1 MSLLLFY
8 DTETTDKPL
17 FKEPSEDPR
26 QPHLVELAAALVD
39 TTTRRSVASVHMV
52 ARPDGWII
60 PDEVAAIHGITTDY
74 ALQVGVP
81 ERALFDAFLTLHRL
95 ADGRVAHNESFD
107 ARIIRIGIKRFGF
120 GGDTAEE
127 VDAFADA
134 FKAATSHCTCFGARP
149 FTALPKNKLPTL
161 SEAYLHFFG
170 EELQAAH
177 SAKADMQACA
187 DVFWEVQDQSHGPY
201 ALPPTD

>member
-26 QPHLVELAAALVD
+26 QPHIVELAAALVD

-74 ALQVGVP
+74 AMEIGVP
-81 ERALFDAFLTLHRL
+81 ERAVIEAFLALHSL

-107 ARIIRIGIKRFGF
+107 ARIMRIGLKRFGI
-120 GGDTAEE
+120 GGNTTEE

-134 FKAATSHCTCFGARP
+134 FKAATSLCTCQLARP
-149 FTALPKNKLPTL
+149 VVNLPKNKSPKL
-161 SEAYLHFFG
+161 SEAYMALFG
-170 EELQAAH
+170 EELRDAH

-187 DVFWEVQDQSHGPY
+187 DVFWAVQDHTNGPY